1 MPRARARAQG
11 NKTSPADT
19 QLPSGPSEPAGKV
32 QRASLTQ
39 VSPDTPDCAATAR
52 TASST
57 PLSQRAKTSLAAAQ
71 LPFGHLACKQG
82 RNARRRFAIARVRS
96 ATSSEHSRCDT
107 ADTGT
112 QCYLFPGQTIEQIY
126 DSMLDSLSENIEF
139 LKVPVHFDRLTP
151 DAKFALK
158 EYEDWACERIWESK
172 AALAYVAMHADDAML
187 HSRGRGNQPVVPGG
201 TQVPYAQCVLDGNSR
216 VKVTRQGRSVAVNVC
231 CTDFEPVH
239 PTLDVGV
246 ESKFRSTFPIQ
257 TGKARLDG
265 RSRQTACFPEKP
277 ESQELYSD
285 SSLSDSS
292 LSDDYDMDDYD
303 DFLHTGDFFFGDD
316 DLDDYG
322 SD

>member
-1 MPRARARAQG
+1 
-11 NKTSPADT
+11 
-19 QLPSGPSEPAGKV
+19 
-32 QRASLTQ
+32 
-39 VSPDTPDCAATAR
+39 
-52 TASST
+52 
-57 PLSQRAKTSLAAAQ
+57 
-71 LPFGHLACKQG
+71 
-82 RNARRRFAIARVRS
+82 
-96 ATSSEHSRCDT
+96 
-107 ADTGT
+107 
-112 QCYLFPGQTIEQIY
+112 
-126 DSMLDSLSENIEF
+126 MLDSLSENIEF
-139 LKVPVHFDRLTP
+139 LKVPVRFDRLTP
-151 DAKFALK
+151 EAKFALK